1 MKIGHF
7 IILVIAA
14 LVPLSYWAPRAVA
27 PNEPLAVDESLSA
40 GRNRTFV
47 DAHPGIYAPPPLSR
61 RELGDARDREFREG
75 IDRRLR
81 ERVRAEALDQL
92 RRPGPALCEGAGRKD
107 FIGGV
112 GGYYR
117 LRYSDQHNYAVRTP
131 AEQAQ
136 VEKAWSTPLD
146 QQIDGLLR
154 EFFVSGYFR
163 RQDLRKSPIID
174 EVLSGA
180 VPTGRA
186 CADNG

>member
-1 MKIGHF
+1 
-7 IILVIAA
+7 
-14 LVPLSYWAPRAVA
+14 
-27 PNEPLAVDESLSA
+27 
-40 GRNRTFV
+40 
-47 DAHPGIYAPPPLSR
+47 
-61 RELGDARDREFREG
+61 
-75 IDRRLR
+75 
-81 ERVRAEALDQL
+81 
-92 RRPGPALCEGAGRKD
+92 
-107 FIGGV
+107 V